1 MSAVAAPPA
10 WVLALDLDS
19 GSWRCLVGLW
29 SYADF
34 GATGDA
40 HVWPRREQ
48 LAERTG
54 QSENALKKQLR
65 KLAELGYVEA
75 EARGWRLVWRPARG
89 PQGPAQLTK
98 QDPTKPSR
106 TQQGR
111 RPPARLGTWRSSSSK
126 RDSPPS
132 GPRPG
137 PTSRPT
143 TLADW

>member
-1 MSAVAAPPA
+1 VSAVAAPPA

-34 GATGDA
+34 GTTGDA

-65 KLAELGYVEA
+65 KLAELGYIEA
-75 EARGWRLVWRPARG
+75 QARGWRLVWRAERG
-89 PQGPAQLTK
+89 PQGPARILQAPK
-98 QDPTKPSR
+98 HAGPTGSGPDTTGPKTCGAHR
-106 TQQGR
+106 V
-111 RPPARLGTWRSSSSK
+111 RPGYYRH
-126 RDSPPS
+126 PS
-132 GPRPG
+132 GYYRPQNG
-137 PTSRPT
+137 AHRVRPN
-143 TLADW
+143 